1 MDSLFFSFPQENH
14 SSWFIRFS
22 SAVCLLI
29 CPMEGT
35 SLGIGTIVWKIG
47 WCSFQIFLMLIF
59 FLWLI
64 TYTFSVCG
72 GQGVS
77 LWRDKRGE
85 RNSGN
90 LAKPFFDQ
98 LVILTYWQRQYET
111 NTRKI
116 VKWKY
121 WEFCLLGLFRSL
133 WAYLELFG
141 SFGGVSNMKRIP
153 ASIGK

>member
-1 MDSLFFSFPQENH
+1 MLLTLCRNLVMHRDSFILVKHITETRRRRLNLFVRENYHGFLFFFTLFSQENH

-77 LWRDKRGE
+77 LWRDKGRE

-90 LAKPFFDQ
+90 LPIRFM
-98 LVILTYWQRQYET
+98 TTW
-111 NTRKI
+111 
-116 VKWKY
+116 
-121 WEFCLLGLFRSL
+121 
-133 WAYLELFG
+133 
-141 SFGGVSNMKRIP
+141 
-153 ASIGK
+153 